1 MQYRRQ
7 SPYLLQ
13 QPRQMSFSNPNRH
26 SHKSSYRCKLFLA
39 LVVFVAFGALF
50 RNRENR
56 FRPPTASTASIRQ
69 ISMMEKADRIY
80 QKYLAFNPTTGP
92 SSSSP
97 LEGSGGEEDLFNQL
111 LISEQQNQQLDVGK
125 SDDAGVI
132 QQLLNEGVVEDPG
145 LDHRPVSTAVE
156 DDDVENTVVQDR
168 TVILVEEEEDGDEA
182 SVVVSTQTK
191 VSEQMS
197 ESSVKLVQ
205 GSTAA
210 VGEEDDEEQDFIN
223 ANSSS
228 LFKPTHIKGHLNY
241 KMVNNHFLSLM
252 DAFKH
257 AGWTK
262 VQLDSSANLFL
273 TKPVT
278 PVVGS
283 MGKMISQ
290 ISKSSCLGGTKGGQ
304 LSCRAKFAQKLGCE
318 FDSLK
323 ISPKQFDMWR
333 SEDCNRFFDYALA
346 LPDKQWIGKVGAS
359 YHGRK
364 ITLYTGVTKHI
375 KSSYGKCKMNQVTGG
390 GYIMMEYISNP
401 ALLGGRKFDLRTF
414 LLIADTK
421 PFLVFYH
428 KGFVRRSANAYSQN
442 LKDKLAHITNVEEQ
456 GMGADHF
463 LGFEDLQMQ
472 LTNELG
478 FPTDFLQTK
487 FEPRA
492 KLVTNF
498 VFQAARHSGLK
509 RRSGA
514 FGLFGLDWMIDL
526 DQNIHLLEGN
536 GNPVVQHY
544 PGTGEL
550 TPKLWRDMALLLT
563 RLHMDTKKLPLL
575 GPLKQGFKFENGWE
589 LVFSELEE
597 LSKNHTY
604 NACDPTLGDL

>member
-1 MQYRRQ
+1 
-7 SPYLLQ
+7 
-13 QPRQMSFSNPNRH
+13 MSFSNPNRH
-26 SHKSSYRCKLFLA
+26 SNKSSYRCKLFLA

-56 FRPPTASTASIRQ
+56 FRLSPTTPATASTASIRQ

-80 QKYLAFNPTTGP
+80 QRYLAFNPPTLRP
-92 SSSSP
+92 SSE
-97 LEGSGGEEDLFNQL
+97 EGGGGGGGGGEEDLFKQL
-111 LISEQQNQQLDVGK
+111 LISEQQSHLGE
-125 SDDAGVI
+125 AGVI

-145 LDHRPVSTAVE
+145 VDHEPVAAVVE
-156 DDDVENTVVQDR
+156 DDVAAAQDR
-168 TVILVEEEEDGDEA
+168 TVIFVEEEDEDEDQA

-197 ESSVKLVQ
+197 ESSVKPVQ
-205 GSTAA
+205 DAA
-210 VGEEDDEEQDFIN
+210 EGGEEEDEEQAFTS
-223 ANSSS
+223 ANTSS

-318 FDSLK
+318 FDSLN

-333 SEDCNRFFDYALA
+333 SDDCNRFFDYALP

-364 ITLYTGVTKHI
+364 ITLYSGVTRHI
-375 KSSYGKCKMNQVTGG
+375 KASYGKCKMNQVTGG

-456 GMGADHF
+456 GTGADHF
-463 LGFEDLQMQ
+463 LGFDDLQLQ
-472 LTNELG
+472 LTSELG
-478 FPTDFLQTK
+478 FPADFLQNK

-492 KLVTNF
+492 KRVTNF

-526 DQNIHLLEGN
+526 DQNVHLLEGN

-550 TPKLWRDMALLLT
+550 TPKLWRDMAVLLT
-563 RLHMDTKKLPLL
+563 RLHMDSRKLPLL
-575 GPLKQGFKFENGWE
+575 GPLKQGFRFENGWE

-597 LSKNHTY
+597 LSSNHTY